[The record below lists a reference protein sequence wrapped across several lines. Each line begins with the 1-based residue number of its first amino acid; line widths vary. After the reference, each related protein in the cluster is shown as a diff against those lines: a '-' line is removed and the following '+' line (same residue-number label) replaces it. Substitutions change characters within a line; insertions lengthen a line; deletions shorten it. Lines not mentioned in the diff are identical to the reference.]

1 MRMVR
6 REPVVATFC
15 CAAVCLILARPALAQ
30 SARELRDR
38 ATDLAY
44 NLDHDEAVRLL
55 RQAVSVEPNNA
66 ANHRALAATLWL
78 NILFQRNA
86 VTVDNYLGGFS
97 RATVEMKHPP
107 PALDAE
113 FRRESDKAIELAE
126 AHVAAAPRNALA
138 HLDLGAALG
147 LRATYVASVEGRLM
161 AGFRAA
167 RRSYDECEQALALD
181 PARVEPGLVVG
192 TYRYIVSTLSL
203 PMRMMA
209 YVAGFGGG
217 KEKGLRM
224 IEEVAARPQAENRT
238 DAQFALVLLYNR
250 ERRYADALRTL
261 ADLRRE
267 YPRNRLVLLETGA
280 TALRA
285 GRPQDAEAALNEG
298 LQMLAR
304 DQRPR
309 MPGEEALWHLKRGSA
324 RAALKRTAEATADLA
339 IATRPDSLPW
349 VQGRAHLENAR
360 IALQAGN
367 AADARREAASAAAAC
382 GTGNDAVCVEEARKI
397 K

>member
-138 HLDLGAALG
+138 HLD
-147 LRATYVASVEGRLM
+147 
-161 AGFRAA
+161 
-167 RRSYDECEQALALD
+167 
-181 PARVEPGLVVG
+181 
-192 TYRYIVSTLSL
+192 
-203 PMRMMA
+203 
-209 YVAGFGGG
+209 GG
-217 KEKGLRM
+217 
-224 IEEVAARPQAENRT
+224 
-238 DAQFALVLLYNR
+238 
-250 ERRYADALRTL
+250 
-261 ADLRRE
+261 
-267 YPRNRLVLLETGA
+267 
-280 TALRA
+280 
-285 GRPQDAEAALNEG
+285 
-298 LQMLAR
+298 
-304 DQRPR
+304 
-309 MPGEEALWHLKRGSA
+309 
-324 RAALKRTAEATADLA
+324 
-339 IATRPDSLPW
+339 
-349 VQGRAHLENAR
+349 VQGRAPQL
-360 IALQAGN
+360 
-367 AADARREAASAAAAC
+367 
-382 GTGNDAVCVEEARKI
+382 
-397 K
+397 